1 MKKTT
6 VSAFAKRK
14 AAGEKIVMC
23 TAYDA
28 PFAAAAADAG
38 IDIML
43 IGDSVGTTLLGYSS
57 TLPVTMEDMIRHT
70 QAARRGAP
78 GAFLVGDLPFMS
90 YQASVEEGIRNAG
103 KLIKEGGADSVKL
116 EGGAEYAEL
125 VSKLVLSGIPV
136 MGHIGLM
143 PQSVQVM
150 GGYKV
155 QGRTDAAVA
164 KLIDDAKALEAAGA
178 FAVVLECVPESAA
191 KAVTEALDIP
201 TIGIGSGRYCSG
213 QVQVLHDLLGL
224 LEFKPKHAGRY
235 AEVGEIV
242 RNALRNYCE
251 DVKSGTFPTEENI
264 FTK

>member
-6 VSAFAKRK
+6 VSVFAKRK
-14 AAGEKIVMC
+14 AAGEKLVMC

-28 PFAAAAADAG
+28 PFAAAVLDAG

-43 IGDSVGTTLLGYSS
+43 VGDSVGTTLLGYSS
-57 TLPVTMEDMIRHT
+57 TLPVTMDDMVRHT
-70 QAARRGAP
+70 QAVRRGAP
-78 GAFLVGDLPFMS
+78 EAFLVGDMPFMS
-90 YQASVEEGIRNAG
+90 YQASLEEGIRNAG
-103 KLIKEGGADSVKL
+103 RLIKEGGADAVKR

-125 VSKLVLSGIPV
+125 TEKLVRSGIPV

-143 PQSVQVM
+143 PQSVNVL

-155 QGRTDAAVA
+155 QGRTDEAAA
-164 KLIDDAKALEAAGA
+164 KLVADAKALEAAGA
-178 FAVVLECVPESAA
+178 FCIVLECVPENAA
-191 KAVTEALDIP
+191 KLVTENLTVP
-201 TIGIGSGRYCSG
+201 TIGIGSGKYCSG

-235 AEVGEIV
+235 AEVGTIV
-242 RNALRNYCE
+242 REALRSYCE
-251 DVKSGTFPTEENI
+251 DVKAGTFPREENI

>member
-6 VSAFAKRK
+6 VTAFAKRK

-28 PFAAAAADAG
+28 PFAKAALDAG

-43 IGDSVGTTLLGYSS
+43 VGDSVGTTLLGYSS

-70 QAARRGAP
+70 MAARRGAP
-78 GAFLVGDLPFMS
+78 EAFLVGDMPFMS
-90 YQASVEEGIRNAG
+90 YQASIEEGIRNAG
-103 KLIKEGGADSVKL
+103 RLIKEAGADAVKL

-125 VSKLVLSGIPV
+125 TAKLVKSGIPV

-143 PQSVQVM
+143 PQSVQVL
-150 GGYKV
+150 GGFKV
-155 QGRTDAAVA
+155 QGRGEAAA
-164 KLIDDAKALEAAGA
+164 KQLIEDAKALERAGA
-178 FAVVLECVPESAA
+178 FAIVLECVPEPAA
-191 KAVTEALDIP
+191 RAVTEAITVP

-224 LEFKPKHAGRY
+224 LDFRPKHAGRY
-235 AEVGEIV
+235 AEVGQIV
-242 RNALRNYCE
+242 REALKNYCD
-251 DVKSGTFPTEENI
+251 DVKAGTFPTEANI
-264 FTK
+264 FSE